1 MNLTPFHCGPF
12 ANESER
18 TAFEHL
24 RSRIESSLGAS
35 DDQWI
40 LLTNLTWSVTHQF
53 QADEIDLIA
62 IGPPGVRV
70 IEVKHWSRRWVEAHP
85 DLVDQEADRVT
96 NKARK
101 IGTTSRKSVPD
112 LGRVDGAILLT
123 RESPGVRE
131 LASRFVRGVQFC
143 TLKEWRQAIDF
154 DAAPVLRPQQV
165 ARLGRLLEPKSAVA
179 LDGSLRRFAG
189 YVNLE
194 RRTPPTQ
201 RFHRVYQGVHATRH
215 DKVILHLYDL
225 SASDE
230 AHAETRA
237 QREFETL
244 HRLQLH
250 AWAPRVLDS
259 WQPAP
264 GYAGEMH
271 FFTVT
276 DPLAPSIEKR
286 ASDRSWDT
294 PARLAFARAALGALG
309 ELHGETV
316 DGAPILHRN
325 LTPETV
331 LVRHDNTPIFT
342 GFELSR
348 IPSERSVGSA
358 GPPSGEWLPST
369 APEVRAQG
377 LHAADARSDRYG
389 LCASLR
395 VLFGHRDDEP
405 NRQALEVLTSGMA
418 NDPAQRSEPSAL
430 DAHLSGLLGESP
442 PVPPPPPARFWTEDQ
457 IVPFGGA
464 HYRVVE
470 RIGSGGVG
478 TTFKVVQLD
487 PARTEELGT
496 YVAKVCHDEEA
507 GRHAVSAYRLAR
519 SHLQHQAVSGI
530 FEVASEWRENEFT
543 ALMTWVEG
551 SPLRDFVGVLPLLVD
566 DLGETSAEEL
576 TLLWLKAMCEALDV
590 LHRNGLIHGDVNPGN
605 LIVSGRD
612 LVLTDY
618 DFVTRIDEPIAAPG
632 AVLYCSPSHQAGRAA
647 SPSDDLYA
655 LAASFFHVIFEHEP
669 FRYDGAPAKE
679 RGLNWEAVDDE
690 RRAEYPTVAA
700 FLDGA
705 TGPDPDRRF
714 PSATEAL
721 KALKTPA
728 VSLPTAPSVPAAS
741 PPTAP
746 SGPTVPPLTVA
757 RPESPAPGPT
767 PVPAPSATEPSA
779 ARESPAAAPARAPS
793 QERPVREAPV
803 AAPEAGTIRREERV
817 EWLRSLLQS
826 YPGSRWGNQETRGLD
841 SDFAERTYVKTP
853 IETALHDDV
862 RARQVR
868 LVVLCG
874 NAGDGKTALLQHLVR
889 RFGLE
894 RRASSERVLEGK
906 TDDGLR
912 VRMNLDGS
920 ASWRGRSADDLLD
933 EFLAPFRDGAP
944 AEDIAHLLAIN
955 DGRLLEWIER
965 VERRERETALTR
977 ALYDALQRVQQDR
990 WTGAPAAA
998 GDGNGDYD
1006 DWDGDY
1012 DDEDASG
1019 GTDAAER
1026 AENPGTPVAADE
1038 YDDKDPTGGCDAAKP
1053 SEGANP
1059 TEDAERTAGAAPQA
1073 ASDTHIRFINLN
1085 QRSLVGGV
1093 TADGTGIETRFLE
1106 GLVDRL
1112 YGGSRAAEIWAPCAT
1127 CSAQDRCSVFQ
1138 ANRLFGPAGLPG
1150 GAEDDARSRAR
1161 GRLFEALQAV
1171 HLRGE
1176 THVTVRELRAA
1187 LVYILFGVHFCDDYH
1202 AGAAAAR
1209 QPEAPAYWDPDF
1221 GPFPVPN
1228 AAAET
1233 GPAPLPYW
1241 DRAFDPQSPLR
1252 QGAVLG
1258 DLARFDP
1265 ALDAHPR
1272 IDRHLAR
1279 PTHAGARRGVPG
1291 YAEMDLPS
1299 ARRRAYFEWL
1309 ERHIESITGEPHA
1322 LDLAHGRHLRRFRWL
1337 PVDAAAREAACQALC
1352 AGIARLATL
1361 PPQAY
1366 DRPGVVPLRITSRT
1380 PTETAF
1386 WIEKP
1391 ADRFRLEADLPPAPP
1406 GVDRLHR
1413 QATLV
1418 YRYLNGG
1425 EEPLRLGAELFH
1437 LLLELSEGYQL
1448 GDASTDDTFAH
1459 LSIFVQRL
1467 GREDDR
1473 RLLAWNP
1480 MREDTIHEIAAER
1493 SSGDGPQ
1500 PLVIRPL
1507 V

>member
-1 MNLTPFHCGPF
+1 MNVTPFHCGPF

-24 RSRIESSLGAS
+24 RGRIESSLGAS

-53 QADEIDLIA
+53 QADEIDMIA

-70 IEVKHWSRRWVEAHP
+70 IEVKHWSRKWVDEHP

-112 LGRVDGAILLT
+112 LGRVDGVILLT
-123 RESPGVRE
+123 RESSGVRE
-131 LASRFVRGVQFC
+131 LAGRVVRGVRFC
-143 TLKEWRQAIDF
+143 TLKEWREAIDF
-154 DAAPVLRPQQV
+154 DAATVLRPQQV

-237 QREFETL
+237 KREFATL

-250 AWAPRVLDS
+250 GWAPRVLDS

-276 DPLAPSIEKR
+276 DPLAPSVEKR

-294 PARLAFARAALGALG
+294 GARLAFARAALGALA

-316 DGAPILHRN
+316 DDAPILHRN
-325 LTPETV
+325 LTPATI

-342 GFELSR
+342 SFELSR
-348 IPSERSVGSA
+348 IPSEQSVGSV
-358 GPPSGEWLPST
+358 GPPSGEWPPAT
-369 APEVRAQG
+369 APEVREQG
-377 LHAADARSDRYG
+377 LHAADARSDRYA

-395 VLFGHRDDEP
+395 VLFEDRDDETS
-405 NRQALEVLTSGMA
+405 RQALEVLASGMED
-418 NDPAQRSEPSAL
+418 DPAQRSEVSVL
-430 DAHLSGLLGESP
+430 DAHLSALLGESP
-442 PVPPPPPARFWTEDQ
+442 PAPPPPPARFWTEDQ
-457 IVPFGGA
+457 IVPFRGS

-470 RIGSGGVG
+470 RLGSGGVG
-478 TTFKVVQLD
+478 TAFKVVQLD
-487 PARTEELGT
+487 RTRKEVLGT
-496 YVAKVCHDEEA
+496 YVAKVCHDEET
-507 GRHAVSAYRLAR
+507 GRRAVSAYRLAR

-566 DLGETSAEEL
+566 DLDETSADTL
-576 TLLWLKAMCEALDV
+576 TRFWLRAMCEALDV

-618 DFVTRIDEPIAAPG
+618 DFVARIDEPIAAPG
-632 AVLYCSPSHQAGRAA
+632 AVLYCSRSHQAGRVA

-669 FRYDGAPAKE
+669 FGYDGALAKE
-679 RGLNWEAVDDE
+679 RGLNWEAVDADQ
-690 RRAEYPTVAA
+690 RAEYPTVAP
-700 FLDGA
+700 FLNRA
-705 TGPDPDRRF
+705 THPDADRRF
-714 PSATEAL
+714 QSAAEAV
-721 KALKTPA
+721 KALAVEPPVLGPPA
-728 VSLPTAPSVPAAS
+728 VVPIPVVS
-741 PPTAP
+741 PPP
-746 SGPTVPPLTVA
+746 VVVPDP
-757 RPESPAPGPT
+757 PAL
-767 PVPAPSATEPSA
+767 
-779 ARESPAAAPARAPS
+779 
-793 QERPVREAPV
+793 
-803 AAPEAGTIRREERV
+803 RREERV
-817 EWLRSLLQS
+817 EWLRGLLQS
-826 YPGSRWGNQETRGLD
+826 YPGSRWGNKETRGLD
-841 SDFAERTYVKTP
+841 SAFAEQTYVETP
-853 IETALHDDV
+853 LEAALHDDL
-862 RARQVR
+862 RARCVR

-874 NAGDGKTALLQHLVR
+874 NAGDGKTALLQHLAS

-894 RRASSERVLEGK
+894 RRASSERVLEGE

-933 EFLAPFRDGAP
+933 DFLAPFRDGP
-944 AEDIAHLLAIN
+944 PEEDIAHLLAIN
-955 DGRLLEWIER
+955 DGRLLEWIDR
-965 VERRERETALTR
+965 VEGRERETTLTR
-977 ALYDALQRVQQDR
+977 TLCEALQRVQQDR
-990 WTGAPAAA
+990 STGAPAAA
-998 GDGNGDYD
+998 ASDEDECH
-1006 DWDGDY
+1006 
-1012 DDEDASG
+1012 DEDAG
-1019 GTDAAER
+1019 GAAGDAAEDGQD
-1026 AENPGTPVAADE
+1026 AGDVA
-1038 YDDKDPTGGCDAAKP
+1038 
-1053 SEGANP
+1053 
-1059 TEDAERTAGAAPQA
+1059 EDATPRSAPDA
-1073 ASDTHIRFINLN
+1073 HIRFVNLN

-1093 TADGTGIETRFLE
+1093 TADGTGIETGFLE
-1106 GLVDRL
+1106 RLVDHL
-1112 YGGSRAAEIWAPCAT
+1112 YGGSQASEIWAPCAT
-1127 CSAQDRCSVFQ
+1127 CSAQDRCDVFQ

-1150 GAEDDARSRAR
+1150 GANAEARSRAR

-1202 AGAAAAR
+1202 EGAVAAR
-1209 QPEAPAYWDPDF
+1209 RPAVPAHWDAAF
-1221 GPFPVPN
+1221 GPYPGPD

-1233 GPAPLPYW
+1233 APAPLPYW
-1241 DRAFDPQSPLR
+1241 DRAFDPQSPGR

-1272 IDRHLAR
+1272 IDRHLVR
-1279 PTHAGARRGVPG
+1279 PTRAGTRRGVAG
-1291 YAEMDLPS
+1291 YPELNLAS

-1309 ERHIESITGEPHA
+1309 ERDIESLTGDPHA
-1322 LDLAHGRHLRRFRWL
+1322 FELAHGRHLRRFRRL
-1337 PVDAAAREAACQALC
+1337 PVDDGEREATCRALC

-1361 PPQAY
+1361 PPRAY
-1366 DRPGVVPLRITSRT
+1366 GRPAVVPLRITPRT

-1391 ADRFRLEADLPPAPP
+1391 VDRFRLEADMPSAPA
-1406 GVDRLHR
+1406 GLDRLHR

-1418 YRYLNGG
+1418 YRYGDG
-1425 EEPLRLGAELFH
+1425 REERLRLGAELFH

-1467 GREDDR
+1467 EREDDR

-1480 MREDTIHEIAAER
+1480 MREDVIHEVAVENG
-1493 SSGDGPQ
+1493 SDDGPQ
-1500 PLVIRPL
+1500 RLVIRPL
-1507 V
+1507 A

>member
-1 MNLTPFHCGPF
+1 MKVIHFPCGPF

-24 RSRIESSLGAS
+24 RSRIESSLGAI
-35 DDQWI
+35 DDQWM

-53 QADEIDLIA
+53 QADEIDMIA

-70 IEVKHWSRRWVEAHP
+70 IEVKHWSRRWVDEHS
-85 DLVDQEADRVT
+85 DLVGQEADRVT

-112 LGRVDGAILLT
+112 LGRVDGVILLT

-131 LASRFVRGVQFC
+131 LAGRVVRGVRFC
-143 TLKEWRQAIDF
+143 TLKEWREAVDF
-154 DAAPVLRPQQV
+154 DAVPTLRPQQV
-165 ARLGRLLEPKSAVA
+165 ARLGRLLEPRSAVA
-179 LDGSLRRFAG
+179 VDGSLRRFAG

-194 RRTPPTQ
+194 RRTPPTE

-237 QREFETL
+237 KREFETL

-271 FFTVT
+271 FFTVA
-276 DPLAPSIEKR
+276 DPLAPSVEKR
-286 ASDRSWDT
+286 ASDPSWDT
-294 PARLAFARAALGALG
+294 LARLAFARAALGALG

-316 DGAPILHRN
+316 DDAPILHRN
-325 LTPETV
+325 LTPGTV
-331 LVRHDNTPIFT
+331 LVRHDNTPVFT

-348 IPSERSVGSA
+348 IPSERSVGSV
-358 GPPSGEWLPST
+358 GPPSGEWPPST
-369 APEVRAQG
+369 APEVRAQA
-377 LHAADARSDRYG
+377 LHAADARSDRYA

-395 VLFGHRDDEP
+395 VLFEDRDDETS
-405 NRQALEVLTSGMA
+405 RQAVEVLASGMA
-418 NDPAQRSEPSAL
+418 DDPGQRSEPSVL
-430 DAHLSGLLGESP
+430 DARLSALLGESP
-442 PVPPPPPARFWTEDQ
+442 PAPPPPPARFWTEDQ
-457 IVPFGGA
+457 IVPFRGG

-470 RIGSGGVG
+470 RLGAGGVG
-478 TTFKVVQLD
+478 MTFKVVQLD
-487 PARTEELGT
+487 RTRKEELGT

-507 GRHAVSAYRLAR
+507 GRRAVSAYRLAR

-566 DLGETSAEEL
+566 DLDETSTDAL
-576 TLLWLKAMCEALDV
+576 TLFWLRAMCEALDV

-618 DFVTRIDEPIAAPG
+618 DFVGRIDEPIAAPG
-632 AVLYCSPSHQAGRAA
+632 AVLYCSPSYQAGRAA
-647 SPSDDLYA
+647 SPADDLYA

-669 FRYDGAPAKE
+669 FRYEGAPAKE
-679 RGLNWEAVDDE
+679 RGLNWEAVDAE
-690 RRAEYPTVAA
+690 QRTEYPAVTA
-700 FLDGA
+700 FLDRA
-705 TGPDPDRRF
+705 TDPDPDRRF
-714 PSATEAL
+714 QSAAEAL
-721 KALKTPA
+721 KALA
-728 VSLPTAPSVPAAS
+728 VAPTVSPTTVAPVPGGSQPTAAGPESSAEGPPSVS
-741 PPTAP
+741 
-746 SGPTVPPLTVA
+746 
-757 RPESPAPGPT
+757 
-767 PVPAPSATEPSA
+767 APSATEPAPLPEPGPVPASA
-779 ARESPAAAPARAPS
+779 AESSAT
-793 QERPVREAPV
+793 VEAPDLPV
-803 AAPEAGTIRREERV
+803 VRRAGRV
-817 EWLRSLLQS
+817 EWLKGLLQS

-841 SDFAERTYVKTP
+841 SAFAEQTYV
-853 IETALHDDV
+853 ETSLEAALDDDL
-862 RARQVR
+862 RARRVR

-874 NAGDGKTALLQHLVR
+874 NAGDGKTALLQHLAR
-889 RFGLE
+889 RFGLA
-894 RRASSERVLEGK
+894 RRASSERVQEGE

-920 ASWRGRSADDLLD
+920 ASWQGRSADDLLD
-933 EFLAPFRDGAP
+933 EFLAPFRDGLP

-965 VERRERETALTR
+965 VEGRERETALTR
-977 ALYDALQRVQQDR
+977 ALYEALQRVQQDR

-998 GDGNGDYD
+998 GD
-1006 DWDGDY
+1006 
-1012 DDEDASG
+1012 ED
-1019 GTDAAER
+1019 
-1026 AENPGTPVAADE
+1026 DE
-1038 YDDKDPTGGCDAAKP
+1038 YDDDAGGGGDAA
-1053 SEGANP
+1053 
-1059 TEDAERTAGAAPQA
+1059 EDADDVAEDAAPQA
-1073 ASDTHIRFINLN
+1073 APDAHIRFVNLN

-1093 TADGTGIETRFLE
+1093 TADGTGIETGFLE
-1106 GLVDRL
+1106 RLVDHL

-1127 CSAQDRCSVFQ
+1127 CSAQDRCGVFQ

-1150 GAEDDARSRAR
+1150 GATAEARSRAR
-1161 GRLFEALQAV
+1161 ERLFEALQAV

-1202 AGAAAAR
+1202 EGAVAAR
-1209 QPEAPAYWDPDF
+1209 RPAVPAYRDPDF
-1221 GPFPVPN
+1221 GPYPAPD
-1228 AAAET
+1228 APTET

-1241 DRAFDPQSPLR
+1241 DRAFDPQSPGR

-1272 IDRHLAR
+1272 IDRHLVR
-1279 PTHAGARRGVPG
+1279 PTRAGARRGVAG
-1291 YAEMDLPS
+1291 YPELNLPS

-1309 ERHIESITGEPHA
+1309 ERDIESLTGDPHA
-1322 LDLAHGRHLRRFRWL
+1322 LELAHGRHLRRFRRL
-1337 PVDAAAREAACQALC
+1337 PIDDGEREAACRALC

-1361 PPQAY
+1361 PPKAY
-1366 DRPGVVPLRITSRT
+1366 GRPGVVPLRITPRT

-1391 ADRFRLEADLPPAPP
+1391 ADRFHLEADLPPAPA

-1418 YRYLNGG
+1418 YRYADGRG
-1425 EEPLRLGAELFH
+1425 EERLRLGADLFH

-1467 GREDDR
+1467 EREDDR

-1480 MREDTIHEIAAER
+1480 MREEVVHEITAESG
-1493 SSGDGPQ
+1493 SSDGPQ
-1500 PLVIRPL
+1500 RLAIRRL
-1507 V
+1507 A

>member
-1 MNLTPFHCGPF
+1 MNVTPFHCGPF

-24 RSRIESSLGAS
+24 RSRIESSLGAG

-62 IGPPGVRV
+62 IGPTGVRV
-70 IEVKHWSRRWVEAHP
+70 IEVKHWSRRWVDDHP
-85 DLVDQEADRVT
+85 DLMDQEADRVT

-112 LGRVDGAILLT
+112 LGRVDGVILLT
-123 RESPGVRE
+123 RESPGIKE
-131 LASRFVRGVQFC
+131 LAGRVVRGVRFC
-143 TLKEWRQAIDF
+143 TLKEWREAVDF
-154 DAAPVLRPQQV
+154 DGAPALRPQQV
-165 ARLGRLLEPKSAVA
+165 ARLGRLLAPKSAVA

-194 RRTPPTQ
+194 RRTPPAE

-237 QREFETL
+237 TREFKTL
-244 HRLQLH
+244 RRLQLH

-259 WQPAP
+259 WQAAP

-276 DPLAPSIEKR
+276 DPLAPSVEKR
-286 ASDRSWDT
+286 ASDPSWDT

-309 ELHGETV
+309 ELHGETS

-325 LTPETV
+325 LTPGTV

-348 IPSERSVGSA
+348 IPSERSVASV
-358 GPPSGEWLPST
+358 GPPSGKWPPST

-377 LHAADARSDRYG
+377 LHAADARSDRYA

-395 VLFGHRDDEP
+395 VLFEDRDDETS
-405 NRQALEVLTSGMA
+405 RQALEGLASGTA
-418 NDPAQRSEPSAL
+418 DDPAQRGEPSAL
-430 DAHLSGLLGESP
+430 DARFSALLGESP
-442 PVPPPPPARFWTEDQ
+442 PAPPPPPARFWTEDQ
-457 IVPFGGA
+457 IVPFRGG

-470 RIGSGGVG
+470 RLGSGGVG

-487 PARTEELGT
+487 RTRQEELGT

-507 GRHAVSAYRLAR
+507 GRRAVGAYRLAR

-530 FEVASEWRENEFT
+530 LEVASAWRENEFT

-551 SPLRDFVGVLPLLVD
+551 SPLRDFTGVLPLLVD
-566 DLGETSAEEL
+566 DLDETSADAL
-576 TLLWLKAMCEALDV
+576 TRFWLRTMCEALDV
-590 LHRNGLIHGDVNPGN
+590 LHRNGLIHGDVSPGN

-618 DFVTRIDEPIAAPG
+618 DFVGRIDEPIAAPG
-632 AVLYCSPSHQAGRAA
+632 AALYCAPSHHAGRPA

-655 LAASFFHVIFEHEP
+655 LAASFFHVIFEREP
-669 FRYDGAPAKE
+669 FRHGGAPAKE
-679 RGLNWEAVDDE
+679 HGLNWEAVDPE
-690 RRAEYPTVAA
+690 QRAEYPTVLE
-700 FLDGA
+700 FLRRA
-705 TGPDPDRRF
+705 TDPDPDQRF
-714 PSATEAL
+714 PSAAEAL
-721 KALKTPA
+721 KALAVAPPIPPPPVVAPMPVVSPPPEVPPA
-728 VSLPTAPSVPAAS
+728 SPAAGPAPVPAPSA
-741 PPTAP
+741 
-746 SGPTVPPLTVA
+746 G
-757 RPESPAPGPT
+757 EPAPVPEPSAAPT
-767 PVPAPSATEPSA
+767 PVPAPAAGGPAPVEP
-779 ARESPAAAPARAPS
+779 PDAPA
-793 QERPVREAPV
+793 V
-803 AAPEAGTIRREERV
+803 RREQRV
-817 EWLRSLLQS
+817 EWLRGLLQS

-841 SDFAERTYVKTP
+841 SPFAEQTYVETP
-853 IETALHDDV
+853 LEAALRDDV
-862 RARQVR
+862 RARRVR

-874 NAGDGKTALLQHLVR
+874 NAGDGKTALLQHLAGQ
-889 RFGLE
+889 FGLE
-894 RRASSERVLEGK
+894 RPASSERVLEGE

-933 EFLAPFRDGAP
+933 EFLAPFREGPP
-944 AEDIAHLLAIN
+944 AEDVVHLLAIN

-965 VERRERETALTR
+965 VEGRGRETALTR
-977 ALYDALQRVQQDR
+977 ALYEALQRVQQDR
-990 WTGAPAAA
+990 WTGASAAA
-998 GDGNGDYD
+998 GDEN
-1006 DWDGDY
+1006 
-1012 DDEDASG
+1012 DEDGEDAG
-1019 GTDAAER
+1019 GAGGDAAED
-1026 AENPGTPVAADE
+1026 AEGAGDVAE
-1038 YDDKDPTGGCDAAKP
+1038 DAAP
-1053 SEGANP
+1053 RPAP
-1059 TEDAERTAGAAPQA
+1059 DA
-1073 ASDTHIRFINLN
+1073 HIRFVNLN

-1093 TADGTGIETRFLE
+1093 TADGTGIQTGFLE
-1106 GLVDRL
+1106 RLVDHL
-1112 YGGSRAAEIWAPCAT
+1112 YGGGRAPEIWAPCAT
-1127 CSAQDRCSVFQ
+1127 CAAQDRCDVFR

-1150 GAEDDARSRAR
+1150 SADAEARSRAR

-1202 AGAAAAR
+1202 EGAAAAR
-1209 QPEAPAYWDPDF
+1209 PRPVPAYWDPAF
-1221 GPFPVPN
+1221 GPFPATD
-1228 AAAET
+1228 AASGT
-1233 GPAPLPYW
+1233 APPLLPYW
-1241 DRAFDPQSPLR
+1241 DRAFDPQSPRR
-1252 QGAVLG
+1252 QGGVLG

-1272 IDRHLAR
+1272 IDRHLGR
-1279 PTHAGARRGVPG
+1279 PAGARTRRGGAG
-1291 YAEMDLPS
+1291 YPALNLAS
-1299 ARRRAYFEWL
+1299 ARRRAYFEWS
-1309 ERHIESITGEPHA
+1309 EQDIESITGDRHA
-1322 LDLAHGRHLRRFRWL
+1322 LELAHGRHLRRFRRL
-1337 PVDAAAREAACQALC
+1337 PVDDGAREAACRALC

-1366 DRPGVVPLRITSRT
+1366 DRPGVVPLRITPRT

-1391 ADRFRLEADLPPAPP
+1391 ADRFHLEADLPSAPA
-1406 GVDRLHR
+1406 GLDRLHR

-1418 YRYLNGG
+1418 YRYGDG
-1425 EEPLRLGAELFH
+1425 REERLRLGAELFH

-1467 GREDDR
+1467 EREDDR

-1480 MREDTIHEIAAER
+1480 MRDDAIHEVAAE
-1493 SSGDGPQ
+1493 SGSGDGPQ
-1500 PLVIRPL
+1500 RLVIRPL
-1507 V
+1507 A

>member
-1 MNLTPFHCGPF
+1 MKVIHFHCGPF
-12 ANESER
+12 ANQSER

-24 RSRIESSLGAS
+24 RSRIESVLGAS

-53 QADEIDLIA
+53 QADEIDMIA

-70 IEVKHWSRRWVEAHP
+70 VEVKHWSRRWVDEHP

-101 IGTTSRKSVPD
+101 IGTTARKSVPD
-112 LGRVDGAILLT
+112 LGRVDGVILLT

-131 LASRFVRGVQFC
+131 LAGRVVRGVRFC
-143 TLKEWRQAIDF
+143 TLKEWREAVDF
-154 DAAPVLRPQQV
+154 DKAPVLRPQQV
-165 ARLGRLLEPKSAVA
+165 ARLGGLLEPKSAVA

-194 RRTPPTQ
+194 RRTPPTE
-201 RFHRVYQGVHATRH
+201 RFHRVYRGVHATRH
-215 DKVILHLYDL
+215 DKVLLHLYDL

-237 QREFETL
+237 KREFETL

-271 FFTVT
+271 FFSVT
-276 DPLAPSIEKR
+276 DPLAPSVDKR
-286 ASDRSWDT
+286 ASDAKWDT
-294 PARLAFARAALGALG
+294 PSRLAFARAALGALG
-309 ELHGETV
+309 ELHGKTV
-316 DGAPILHRN
+316 DDAPILHRN
-325 LTPETV
+325 LTPRTV

-348 IPSERSVGSA
+348 IPSERSVGSV
-358 GPPSGEWLPST
+358 GPPSGEWPPST
-369 APEVRAQG
+369 APEVRGQG
-377 LHAADARSDRYG
+377 LHAADARSDRYA

-395 VLFGHRDDEP
+395 VLFEDRDDETS
-405 NRQALEVLTSGMA
+405 RQALDVLASGTA
-418 NDPAQRSEPSAL
+418 DDPAQRCEPSAL
-430 DAHLSGLLGESP
+430 DARLSALLGESP

-457 IVPFGGA
+457 IVAFRGS

-470 RIGSGGVG
+470 RLGAGGVG

-487 PARTEELGT
+487 RTRNEDLGT

-507 GRHAVSAYRLAR
+507 GRRAVSAYRLAR

-543 ALMTWVEG
+543 ALMRWVEG

-566 DLGETSAEEL
+566 DLDETSADAL
-576 TLLWLKAMCEALDV
+576 TLYWLRAMCEALDV

-618 DFVTRIDEPIAAPG
+618 DFVGRVDEPITAPG
-632 AVLYCSPSHQAGRAA
+632 AVLYCSPSHQTRRPA
-647 SPSDDLYA
+647 SPSDDFYA

-679 RGLNWEAVDDE
+679 RGLNWEAIDAE
-690 RRAEYPTVAA
+690 QREEYPAVAP
-700 FLDGA
+700 FLDRA
-705 TGPDPDRRF
+705 TDPDPNRRF
-714 PSATEAL
+714 QSAAEAL
-721 KALKTPA
+721 KALKAAPTVSPPVAPVPVVSPPPSVLDSTVSPPPA
-728 VSLPTAPSVPAAS
+728 VES
-741 PPTAP
+741 
-746 SGPTVPPLTVA
+746 
-757 RPESPAPGPT
+757 ESPAAGSA
-767 PVPAPSATEPSA
+767 PAPDPSATEPAPVPESSATLAPDAASSADESA
-779 ARESPAAAPARAPS
+779 AVESPESPA
-793 QERPVREAPV
+793 V
-803 AAPEAGTIRREERV
+803 RREERV
-817 EWLRSLLQS
+817 EWLRWLLQS

-841 SDFAERTYVKTP
+841 SPFAEQTYVETP
-853 IETALHDDV
+853 LEAALHDDV
-862 RARQVR
+862 RARRVR

-874 NAGDGKTALLQHLVR
+874 NAGDGKTALLQHLVG

-894 RRASSERVLEGK
+894 RRASSERVLEGE

-912 VRMNLDGS
+912 VRINLDGS

-933 EFLAPFRDGAP
+933 EFLAPFRDGPP

-965 VERRERETALTR
+965 VAGRERETSLTR
-977 ALYDALQRVQQDR
+977 ALYEALQRVQQDR
-990 WTGAPAAA
+990 WTGAPAVAR
-998 GDGNGDYD
+998 DESD
-1006 DWDGDY
+1006 DGDDGEY
-1012 DDEDASG
+1012 NDEDAG
-1019 GTDAAER
+1019 GGGDAAQDPEDAGKV
-1026 AENPGTPVAADE
+1026 AEVAA
-1038 YDDKDPTGGCDAAKP
+1038 PP
-1053 SEGANP
+1053 
-1059 TEDAERTAGAAPQA
+1059 A
-1073 ASDTHIRFINLN
+1073 ASNAHIRFVNLN

-1093 TADGTGIETRFLE
+1093 TADRTGIEIDFLE
-1106 GLVDRL
+1106 RLVDSL
-1112 YGGSRAAEIWAPCAT
+1112 YGGSRAAEIWSKCAT
-1127 CSAQDRCSVFQ
+1127 CSAQDRCEVFR

-1150 GAEDDARSRAR
+1150 GVTAEARSRAR

-1176 THVTVRELRAA
+1176 THVTVRELRAT
-1187 LVYILFGVHFCDDYH
+1187 LVFILFGVHFCDDYH
-1202 AGAAAAR
+1202 EGAVAAR
-1209 QPEAPAYWDPDF
+1209 RPAVPAYWDPDF
-1221 GPFPVPN
+1221 GPYPAPD
-1228 AAAET
+1228 AAAEAA
-1233 GPAPLPYW
+1233 PAPLPYW
-1241 DRAFDPQSPLR
+1241 DRAFDPQSPRR

-1272 IDRHLAR
+1272 IDRHLVR
-1279 PTHAGARRGVPG
+1279 PTRDGARRGVAG
-1291 YAEMDLPS
+1291 YPELNLPS

-1309 ERHIESITGEPHA
+1309 ERDIESLTGDPNA
-1322 LDLAHGRHLRRFRWL
+1322 LELAHGRHLRRFRRL
-1337 PVDAAAREAACQALC
+1337 PIDDGERETACRALC
-1352 AGIARLATL
+1352 DGIARLATL

-1366 DRPGVVPLRITSRT
+1366 RRPGVVPLRITPRT

-1391 ADRFRLEADLPPAPP
+1391 ADRFHLEADLPSAPP

-1418 YRYLNGG
+1418 YRYADGRG
-1425 EEPLRLGAELFH
+1425 EERLRLGAELFH

-1467 GREDDR
+1467 EREDDR
-1473 RLLAWNP
+1473 RLFAWNP
-1480 MREDTIHEIAAER
+1480 MREDAIHEIAAE
-1493 SSGDGPQ
+1493 SGSGGGPQ
-1500 PLVIRPL
+1500 RLVIRPL
-1507 V
+1507 A

>member
-1 MNLTPFHCGPF
+1 MRVTSFHCGPF

-24 RSRIESSLGAS
+24 RSRIESSLGAG

-53 QADEIDLIA
+53 QADEIDMIA

-70 IEVKHWSRRWVEAHP
+70 IEVKHWSRRWVDEHP

-112 LGRVDGAILLT
+112 LGRVDGVILLT

-131 LASRFVRGVQFC
+131 LAGRDVRGVRFC
-143 TLKEWRQAIDF
+143 TLKEWSEAVDF
-154 DAAPVLRPQQV
+154 NKAPVLRPQQV

-194 RRTPPTQ
+194 RRTPPTD
-201 RFHRVYQGVHATRH
+201 RFHRAYQGVHATRH
-215 DKVILHLYDL
+215 DKVVLHLYDL

-237 QREFETL
+237 KREFETL

-276 DPLAPSIEKR
+276 DPLAPSVEQR
-286 ASDRSWDT
+286 AADPSWDT
-294 PARLAFARAALGALG
+294 PARLAFARAALGALC

-316 DGAPILHRN
+316 DDAPILHRN
-325 LTPETV
+325 LTPGTV

-348 IPSERSVGSA
+348 IPSERSVGSV
-358 GPPSGEWLPST
+358 GPPSGVWPPST
-369 APEVRAQG
+369 APEVRGQG
-377 LHAADARSDRYG
+377 LHAADARSDLYS

-395 VLFGHRDDEP
+395 VLFEDRDDETS
-405 NRQALEVLTSGMA
+405 RQALDVLASGIA
-418 NDPAQRSEPSAL
+418 NDPSQRGEASAI
-430 DAHLSGLLGESP
+430 DARLSTLLGESP
-442 PVPPPPPARFWTEDQ
+442 PPPPPPPARFWTEDQ
-457 IVPFGGA
+457 IVPFRGG

-470 RIGSGGVG
+470 RLGSGGVG

-487 PARTEELGT
+487 RTKKEDLGT

-507 GRHAVSAYRLAR
+507 GRRAVSAYRLAR

-566 DLGETSAEEL
+566 DLDETSADAL
-576 TLLWLKAMCEALDV
+576 TLFWLRTMCEALDV

-605 LIVSGRD
+605 LIVSGGD

-618 DFVTRIDEPIAAPG
+618 DFVARIDEPIAAPG
-632 AVLYCSPSHQAGRAA
+632 AVLYCSPSHQTGRPA

-679 RGLNWEAVDDE
+679 RGLNWEAVDAE
-690 RRAEYPTVAA
+690 QRAEYPGVAA
-700 FLDGA
+700 FLDRA
-705 TGPDPDRRF
+705 TDPDPDRRF
-714 PSATEAL
+714 QSATEAL
-721 KALKTPA
+721 KALKAEPP
-728 VSLPTAPSVPAAS
+728 VAPPAAVT
-741 PPTAP
+741 PMPAD
-746 SGPTVPPLTVA
+746 
-757 RPESPAPGPT
+757 SPAPAAAESSTAGPGL
-767 PVPAPSATEPSA
+767 VPAPSAAESAPVPKPSV
-779 ARESPAAAPARAPS
+779 APASVLDPSEEGSAPAK
-793 QERPVREAPV
+793 PPD
-803 AAPEAGTIRREERV
+803 PGTVRREERV
-817 EWLRSLLQS
+817 EWLRWLLQS

-841 SDFAERTYVKTP
+841 SAFAEQTYVETP
-853 IETALHDDV
+853 LEAALHDDV
-862 RARQVR
+862 RARRVR

-894 RRASSERVLEGK
+894 RRASSERVLEGE

-933 EFLAPFRDGAP
+933 EFLTPFRDGPP

-965 VERRERETALTR
+965 VAGREGETALTR
-977 ALYDALQRVQQDR
+977 ALYEALQRVQQDR
-990 WTGAPAAA
+990 WAGASAAA
-998 GDGNGDYD
+998 RDGVDE
-1006 DWDGDY
+1006 Y
-1012 DDEDASG
+1012 DDEDAG
-1019 GTDAAER
+1019 GGSDAAEDV
-1026 AENPGTPVAADE
+1026 EDVGEVSE
-1038 YDDKDPTGGCDAAKP
+1038 DAAPP
-1053 SEGANP
+1053 S
-1059 TEDAERTAGAAPQA
+1059 
-1073 ASDTHIRFINLN
+1073 ASDTHIRFVNLN

-1093 TADGTGIETRFLE
+1093 TADRAGIETGFLE
-1106 GLVDRL
+1106 RLVDRL
-1112 YGGSRAAEIWAPCAT
+1112 YGGSRAAEIWSPCAT

-1150 GAEDDARSRAR
+1150 GVTAEARSRAR
-1161 GRLFEALQAV
+1161 GRLFQALQAV

-1202 AGAAAAR
+1202 EGAVTTR
-1209 QPEAPAYWDPDF
+1209 RPTAPAYRDTAF
-1221 GPFPVPN
+1221 GPYPAPD

-1233 GPAPLPYW
+1233 APAPLPYW
-1241 DRAFDPQSPLR
+1241 DRAFDAQSPGR

-1272 IDRHLAR
+1272 IDRRLVR
-1279 PTHAGARRGVPG
+1279 PTRSGARRDLPG
-1291 YAEMDLPS
+1291 YPGLNLPS
-1299 ARRRAYFEWL
+1299 ARRCAYFEWL
-1309 ERHIESITGEPHA
+1309 ERDIESLTGDRHA
-1322 LDLAHGRHLRRFRWL
+1322 LELAHGRHLRSFRRL
-1337 PVDAAAREAACQALC
+1337 PVDDEEREAACRALC
-1352 AGIARLATL
+1352 AGIARLSTL

-1366 DRPGVVPLRITSRT
+1366 SRPGVVPLRITPRT

-1386 WIEKP
+1386 WIEKQ
-1391 ADRFRLEADLPPAPP
+1391 ADRFHLEADLPPAPA

-1418 YRYLNGG
+1418 YRYADGR
-1425 EEPLRLGAELFH
+1425 EERLRLGAELFH

-1467 GREDDR
+1467 EREDDR

-1480 MREDTIHEIAAER
+1480 MREDAIHEIAAE
-1493 SSGDGPQ
+1493 SGSGDGPQ
-1500 PLVIRPL
+1500 RLVIRPL
-1507 V
+1507 A

>member
-1 MNLTPFHCGPF
+1 MKVIHFPCGPF

-35 DDQWI
+35 DDQWM
-40 LLTNLTWSVTHQF
+40 LLTNLTWAVTHQF
-53 QADEIDLIA
+53 QADEIDMIA

-70 IEVKHWSRRWVEAHP
+70 IEVKHWSRRWVDEHP
-85 DLVDQEADRVT
+85 DLVEQEADRVT

-101 IGTTSRKSVPD
+101 IGTTSRRSVPD
-112 LGRVDGAILLT
+112 LGRVDGVILLT
-123 RESPGVRE
+123 RESPDARE
-131 LASRFVRGVQFC
+131 LAGRVVRGVRFC
-143 TLKEWRQAIDF
+143 TLKEWREAVDF
-154 DAAPVLRPQQV
+154 DAALALSPQRI

-194 RRTPPTQ
+194 RRTAPTE

-237 QREFETL
+237 KREFETL

-271 FFTVT
+271 FFTVA
-276 DPLAPSIEKR
+276 DPLAPSVEKR
-286 ASDRSWDT
+286 ASDPSWDT
-294 PARLAFARAALGALG
+294 LARLAFARAALRALG

-316 DGAPILHRN
+316 DDAPILHRN
-325 LTPETV
+325 LTPGTV

-348 IPSERSVGSA
+348 IPSERSVGSV
-358 GPPSGEWLPST
+358 GPPSGEWPPST

-377 LHAADARSDRYG
+377 LHAADARSDRYA

-395 VLFGHRDDEP
+395 VLFEDRDDETS
-405 NRQALEVLTSGMA
+405 RQPVEVLASGMA
-418 NDPAQRSEPSAL
+418 DDPGQRNEPSVL
-430 DAHLSGLLGESP
+430 DARLSALLGESP
-442 PVPPPPPARFWTEDQ
+442 PAPPPPPARFWTEDQ
-457 IVPFGGA
+457 IVPFRGG

-470 RIGSGGVG
+470 RLGAGGVG

-487 PARTEELGT
+487 RTRKEELGT

-507 GRHAVSAYRLAR
+507 GRRAVNAYRLAR

-566 DLGETSAEEL
+566 DLDETSADAL
-576 TLLWLKAMCEALDV
+576 TRFWLRAMCEALDV
-590 LHRNGLIHGDVNPGN
+590 LHRNGLVHGDVSPGN

-612 LVLTDY
+612 IVLTDY
-618 DFVTRIDEPIAAPG
+618 DFVGRIDEPIAAPG

-669 FRYDGAPAKE
+669 FRYEGAPAKE
-679 RGLNWEAVDDE
+679 RGLNWEAVDAE
-690 RRAEYPTVAA
+690 QRAEYPAVTA
-700 FLDGA
+700 FLDRA
-705 TGPDPDRRF
+705 THPDPERRF
-714 PSATEAL
+714 QSAAEAL
-721 KALKTPA
+721 KALA
-728 VSLPTAPSVPAAS
+728 VAPTVS
-741 PPTAP
+741 PPTVAP
-746 SGPTVPPLTVA
+746 VPGGSQPTA
-757 RPESPAPGPT
+757 AGPESSAEGPAP
-767 PVPAPSATEPSA
+767 VSAPSATEPAPLPEPSPAPGPVPASA
-779 ARESPAAAPARAPS
+779 AESSAT
-793 QERPVREAPV
+793 VEAPDLPV
-803 AAPEAGTIRREERV
+803 VRRAGRV
-817 EWLRSLLQS
+817 EWLKGLLQS

-841 SDFAERTYVKTP
+841 SAFAEQTYV
-853 IETALHDDV
+853 ETSLEAALDDDL
-862 RARQVR
+862 RARRVR

-874 NAGDGKTALLQHLVR
+874 NAGDGKTALLQHLAR
-889 RFGLE
+889 RFGLA
-894 RRASSERVLEGK
+894 RRASSERVQEGE

-920 ASWRGRSADDLLD
+920 ASWQGRSADDLLD
-933 EFLAPFRDGAP
+933 EFLAPFRDGPP

-965 VERRERETALTR
+965 VEERERETALTR
-977 ALYDALQRVQQDR
+977 ALYEALQRVQQDR
-990 WTGAPAAA
+990 WIGAPAAA
-998 GDGNGDYD
+998 EDE
-1006 DWDGDY
+1006 
-1012 DDEDASG
+1012 DDECDHDAG
-1019 GTDAAER
+1019 GGGDAAEN
-1026 AENPGTPVAADE
+1026 ADNVA
-1038 YDDKDPTGGCDAAKP
+1038 
-1053 SEGANP
+1053 
-1059 TEDAERTAGAAPQA
+1059 EDAEDAAPQTA
-1073 ASDTHIRFINLN
+1073 PDAHIRFVNLN

-1093 TADGTGIETRFLE
+1093 TADGTGIETGFLE
-1106 GLVDRL
+1106 RLVDHL
-1112 YGGSRAAEIWAPCAT
+1112 YGGSRAAEIWAPCET
-1127 CSAQDRCSVFQ
+1127 CSAQDRCGVFQ
-1138 ANRLFGPAGLPG
+1138 ANRLFGPAGLPR
-1150 GAEDDARSRAR
+1150 GATAEARSRAR

-1202 AGAAAAR
+1202 EGAVAAR
-1209 QPEAPAYWDPDF
+1209 RRAAPAYWDPDF
-1221 GPFPVPN
+1221 GPYPAPD
-1228 AAAET
+1228 AAAEAA
-1233 GPAPLPYW
+1233 PAPLPYW
-1241 DRAFDPQSPLR
+1241 DRAFDPQSPGR

-1265 ALDAHPR
+1265 AIDAHPR
-1272 IDRHLAR
+1272 IDRHLVR
-1279 PTHAGARRGVPG
+1279 PTRAAARRGVAG
-1291 YAEMDLPS
+1291 YPELNLPS
-1299 ARRRAYFEWL
+1299 GRRRAYFEWL
-1309 ERHIESITGEPHA
+1309 ERDIESLTGDPNA
-1322 LDLAHGRHLRRFRWL
+1322 LELAHSHHLRRFRRL
-1337 PVDAAAREAACQALC
+1337 PIDDGERETACRALC

-1361 PPQAY
+1361 PPKAY
-1366 DRPGVVPLRITSRT
+1366 CRPGVVPLRITPRT

-1391 ADRFRLEADLPPAPP
+1391 ADRFHLEADLPSAPA

-1418 YRYLNGG
+1418 YRYADGRG
-1425 EEPLRLGAELFH
+1425 EERLRLGADLFH

-1467 GREDDR
+1467 EREDDR

-1480 MREDTIHEIAAER
+1480 MREEVVHEITAE
-1493 SSGDGPQ
+1493 SGSGEGPQ
-1500 PLVIRPL
+1500 RLAIRRL
-1507 V
+1507 A